1 MPELTVTGRIARTST
16 RHDAAALVGVTAGA
30 ACAPAPTRLA
40 RMLAL
45 AVHVERLIDAGELVD
60 HADAARRL
68 GLTRARLSQVAAL
81 TRLPIDVQKRI
92 LLGTVRATERGLRVR
107 RGPTR
112 ARATKATVAAPVGQG
127 ARRLPVRRP
136 STVPAASAGASA

>member
-16 RHDAAALVGVTAGA
+16 RHDAAAPVGGTTEA
-30 ACAPAPTRLA
+30 ASAPAPTRLA

-68 GLTRARLSQVAAL
+68 GLTRARLSQVGAL
-81 TRLPIDVQKRI
+81 TRLPIDVLEGI
-92 LLGTVRATERGLRVR
+92 LLGTVRASERDLRGH
-107 RGPTR
+107 RG
-112 ARATKATVAAPVGQG
+112 
-127 ARRLPVRRP
+127 
-136 STVPAASAGASA
+136 

>member
-1 MPELTVTGRIARTST
+1 MNGPTVTGRIARSMAS
-16 RHDAAALVGVTAGA
+16 RNSGAAAPDQGMTA
-30 ACAPAPTRLA
+30 APSVPVPTRLA

-81 TRLPIDVQKRI
+81 TRLPIEVQEGI
-92 LLGTVRATERGLRVR
+92 LLGTVRASERELRGKR
-107 RGPTR
+107 DQLR
-112 ARATKATVAAPVGQG
+112 
-127 ARRLPVRRP
+127 
-136 STVPAASAGASA
+136 S